1 MKTGHKPT
9 TLVARGLSCGY
20 RGRPVLE
27 GIDLRVEPGELLAL
41 VGPNGAGKTTLFR
54 ALSGELELT
63 SGEALIEIEGRPVSA
78 ASLPRRERAMR
89 IARVLQ
95 GERPAWAALVRDYVA
110 AGLFSGLGWFG
121 VAGAGEKERVEAAL
135 AAAGALGLAS
145 RPVTELSGGEFRR
158 VLVARALAQGA
169 GALLLDEPAAEL
181 DLAGQMAVLDLLK
194 ELAAKGAAVAFSVHD
209 LNLAALA
216 ADRVALSGGRLV
228 ALGLPREVLRSE
240 LIESIYG
247 SPVHVGEHPSADRL
261 QISPIPPWLG
271 RDEGEG
277 RPS

>member
-1 MKTGHKPT
+1 
-9 TLVARGLSCGY
+9 VD
-20 RGRPVLE
+20 LE
-27 GIDLRVEPGELLAL
+27 VEPGELLAL

-54 ALSGELELT
+54 ALAGELPL
-63 SGEALIEIEGRPVSA
+63 SGGEALVECAGLSRPVSR
-78 ASLPRRERAMR
+78 LKRRERATR

-95 GERPAWAALVRDYVA
+95 GERPAWAAITRDYVA
-110 AGLFSGLGWFG
+110 AGRFAARGWFG
-121 VAGAGEKERVEAAL
+121 GEGQEEEGLVDAAL
-135 AAAGALGLAS
+135 EAAGALAFAE

-181 DLAGQMAVLDLLK
+181 DLSGQMAVLDLLRD
-194 ELAAKGAAVAFSVHD
+194 LAAGGAAVAFSVHD

-216 ADRVALSGGRLV
+216 ADRIAVLSGGRLA
-228 ALGLPREVLRSE
+228 ALGTPREVLKPG

-261 QISPIPPWLG
+261 QISPIPPWLD
-271 RDEGEG
+271 RG
-277 RPS
+277 RP